1 MAVPAHIQIRLKA
14 EAHGRF
20 PQAVRRFTQLAQQ
33 PVYVCYINIVLVL
46 YVIICLKYFVNFED
60 IKYSPLKI

>member
-33 PVYVCYINIVLVL
+33 PVYK
-46 YVIICLKYFVNFED
+46 KYKFIYN
-60 IKYSPLKI
+60 